1 MSNEQNMDEY
11 NAKADALCDR
21 VQDQIQEGDTLDI
34 VMEMVT
40 YMAASTG
47 LQILSDNTMTME
59 DFLNHFVNAVV
70 GAMNEMSGQ
79 EQDKLTRSNY
89 VQ

>member
-47 LQILSDNTMTME
+47 LQIISDNTMTME

-70 GAMNEMSGQ
+70 GAMNEMGEQ
-79 EQDKLTRSNY
+79 EQDKLTGGKY